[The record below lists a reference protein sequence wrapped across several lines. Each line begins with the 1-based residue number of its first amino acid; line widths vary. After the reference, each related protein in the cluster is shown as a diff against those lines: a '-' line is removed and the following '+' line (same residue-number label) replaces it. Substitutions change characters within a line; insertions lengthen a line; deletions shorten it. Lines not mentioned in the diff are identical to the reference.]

1 LRYGTMQSVHIV
13 TFVLKELDHKIKK
26 YNRLHR
32 AQSLR
37 S

>member
-1 LRYGTMQSVHIV
+1 MQSVQIV
-13 TFVLKELDHKIKK
+13 TFISKELDQQVRK